1 MKFLLLIHNN
11 AEALGGLTEQ
21 QQLELAADR
30 ERLAARVR
38 ALRESGE
45 LLSVL
50 ALEDPTTSK
59 SVQLVGGTPVISD
72 RPFLETKEFLAGALL
87 VECPTID
94 RALEI
99 AAEVPLAELRRIEI
113 RPVQQLDD
121 ADFAASD
128 DAIR

>member
-11 AEALGGLTEQ
+11 AEALESLTEEQ
-21 QQLELAADR
+21 LLELAGDR
-30 ERLAARVR
+30 ERLTGRVR
-38 ALRESGE
+38 ELQENGE

-50 ALEDPTTSK
+50 ALDDPSTSK
-59 SVQLVGGTPVISD
+59 SIQLVAGTPVISD

-87 VECPTID
+87 LDVASAD

-113 RPVQQLDD
+113 RPVLDL
-121 ADFAASD
+121 DFAAVEQ
-128 DAIR
+128 